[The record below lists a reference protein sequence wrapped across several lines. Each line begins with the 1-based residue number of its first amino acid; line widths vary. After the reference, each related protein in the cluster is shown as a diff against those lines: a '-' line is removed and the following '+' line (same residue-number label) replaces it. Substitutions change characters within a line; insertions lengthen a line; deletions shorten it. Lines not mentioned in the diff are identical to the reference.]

1 MDRGKVGAAEL
12 YLPPT
17 PLSPSSEFL
26 LARLGAY
33 WQVLGVTDPD
43 QIAALSEQALRRAAE
58 SPEPSGPD
66 PVARAL
72 VAAGEL
78 LDDWLARAL
87 ELPRPSQELAAARA
101 ALVSGATPDRPAALF
116 APPGEASTV
125 LDTLQ
130 TIRAEP
136 VPPPIPGAMP
146 TQRIEPF
153 GLLDS
158 LRRLWHRKPHA

>member
-101 ALVSGATPDRPAALF
+101 ALVSGATPDRPADRS
-116 APPGEASTV
+116 PIGSRQKPRRPVCRCRWPRTTV
-125 LDTLQ
+125 
-130 TIRAEP
+130 
-136 VPPPIPGAMP
+136 
-146 TQRIEPF
+146 F
-153 GLLDS
+153 G
-158 LRRLWHRKPHA
+158 RRLS